1 MTDYKENE
9 TTMKYYKSTVTGKI
23 LSGGDL
29 LRVRDAIGDAVDW
42 MLDNGKIVR
51 IETPSVVDFLQQNR
65 MLDAIRR
72 YKEIN
77 GCDSL
82 IEARDGVNEI
92 KKTMDYLRAH
102 SAEE

>member
-1 MTDYKENE
+1 MTDYSE

-29 LRVRDAIGDAVDW
+29 ILVRDAIGDALDW

-51 IETPSVVDFLQQNR
+51 IETPSVVDFLKQNR
-65 MLDAIRR
+65 VLDAIRR

-77 GCDSL
+77 GCESL

-92 KKTMDYLRAH
+92 KKQMEYLRTH
-102 SAEE
+102 DVDE

>member
-1 MTDYKENE
+1 MTDYIEDE

-29 LRVRDAIGDAVDW
+29 LCVRDAIGEALDW

-72 YKEIN
+72 YREIN
-77 GCDSL
+77 GCSSL

-92 KKTMDYLRAH
+92 KKTMEYMRTHGNDC
-102 SAEE
+102 

>member
-29 LRVRDAIGDAVDW
+29 ILVRDAIGDAVDW

-51 IETPSVVDFLQQNR
+51 IETPSVVDFLKQNR
-65 MLDAIRR
+65 MVDAIRL

-77 GCDSL
+77 GCASL

-92 KKTMDYLRAH
+92 KKTMEYLKTHGADD
-102 SAEE
+102 

>member
-1 MTDYKENE
+1 MTDYKESE

-29 LRVRDAIGDAVDW
+29 ILVRDAIGDAVDW

-51 IETPSVVDFLQQNR
+51 IETPSVVDFLKQNR
-65 MLDAIRR
+65 MVDAIRL

-77 GCDSL
+77 GCASL

-92 KKTMDYLRAH
+92 KKTMEYLKTHGADD
-102 SAEE
+102 

>member
-29 LRVRDAIGDAVDW
+29 ILVRDAIGDAVDW

-51 IETPSVVDFLQQNR
+51 IETPSVVDFLKQNR
-65 MLDAIRR
+65 MVDAIRL

-77 GCDSL
+77 GCASL
-82 IEARDGVNEI
+82 IEARNGVNEI
-92 KKTMDYLRAH
+92 KKTMEYLKTHGADD
-102 SAEE
+102 

>member
-1 MTDYKENE
+1 MTDYNE
-9 TTMKYYKSTVTGKI
+9 TTMKYYESTVTGKI

-29 LRVRDAIGDAVDW
+29 IHVHDAIGDALDW

>member
-1 MTDYKENE
+1 MTDYSE

-29 LRVRDAIGDAVDW
+29 ILVRDAIGDALDW

-51 IETPSVVDFLQQNR
+51 IETPSVVDFLKQNR
-65 MLDAIRR
+65 MVDAIRR

-77 GCDSL
+77 GCASL

-92 KKTMDYLRAH
+92 KKQMGYLRTHGAD
-102 SAEE
+102 E

>member
-29 LRVRDAIGDAVDW
+29 LCVRDAIGDALDW